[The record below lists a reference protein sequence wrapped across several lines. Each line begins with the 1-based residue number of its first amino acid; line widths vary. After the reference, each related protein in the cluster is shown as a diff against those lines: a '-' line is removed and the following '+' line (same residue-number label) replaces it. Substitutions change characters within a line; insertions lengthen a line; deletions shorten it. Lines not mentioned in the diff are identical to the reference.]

1 LRRRPDR
8 GTIPLPKSRGEAL
21 ALMAD
26 KKLGLHLSGIA
37 QTPALLTEAEALG
50 YSSFWIAEV
59 AGPDA
64 FVSLA
69 AVALRTTNAELAHGV
84 VPIQIRTPGAMAMG
98 YLTINELSGGRA
110 IAGLGVSSP
119 IIVERWHGASYR
131 KPLTA
136 MRECVTIMRQLFTE
150 GHSKFA
156 GEIYKSDF
164 RLGMPR
170 TAKRPPKIY
179 LAALNAPMLR
189 LAGEIADGVL
199 MNYSPPDAIPAMA
212 AEIRRGA
219 EQAGRNPAEID
230 VGIYVRMCIT
240 PDEDTAVQSFKRE
253 LASYAFVD
261 SYNKMFARYGLADE
275 FVEVRRL
282 WNESKRDQAPAAIS
296 DRSARKIALFG
307 TAQAGRDFVASFRA
321 AGVTNP
327 VVFPIGPAATH
338 ARDYPA
344 TMRALAGA

>member
-1 LRRRPDR
+1 
-8 GTIPLPKSRGEAL
+8 
-21 ALMAD
+21 MAEV
-26 KKLGLHLSGIA
+26 KLGLHLSGLA
-37 QTPALLTEAEALG
+37 QTPALIKEAEDLG
-50 YSSFWIAEV
+50 YSSLWIAEV
-59 AGPDA
+59 SGPDA

-69 AVALRTTNAELAHGV
+69 AVALRSSRAELATGV

-131 KPLTA
+131 KPVTA

-150 GHSKFA
+150 GRSKFA
-156 GEIYKSDF
+156 GEIYKCDF

-179 LAALNAPMLR
+179 LGALNAPMLR

-199 MNYSPPDAIPAMA
+199 MNYSPPEAIPPMV
-212 AEIRRGA
+212 AEIAAGA
-219 EQAGRNPAEID
+219 AKAGRNPAEID

-240 PDEDTAVQSFKRE
+240 EEEDKAIEAFKRE
-253 LASYAFVD
+253 LASYTFVD
-261 SYNKMFARYGLADE
+261 SYNKMFARYGLAEE
-275 FVEVRRL
+275 FAEVRRL
-282 WNESKRDQAPAAIS
+282 WNEGKRDQAPGAIS
-296 DRSARKIALFG
+296 AGSARKIAVFG
-307 TAQAGRDFVASFRA
+307 SKAAGRDFVARFRA
-321 AGVTNP
+321 AGATNP
-327 VVFPIGPAATH
+327 VVFPIGPGPTH